1 MPFVKGHKSWNKGK
15 KYTIPYNITLRQQ
28 KYKSNR
34 LIGMTKYD
42 AAIAAGYS
50 PSTAASTGKKLAMEA
65 EVRSTIVDEFNRA
78 GLTDMVLAKA
88 VLEHA
93 LGAKKIQ
100 NARVIVRKDE
110 NGKLVVDD
118 NGDDF
123 IEVPDNQVRLK
134 ALELAAK
141 LKKHLS
147 PVEVQNVDN
156 SRHATLT
163 LIVAPPMERN
173 GTYQPARSQDLPD
186 SGTVFS
192 VAPTNGSH

>member
-1 MPFVKGHKSWNKGK
+1 MPFSKGHKSWNKGK

-141 LKKHLS
+141 LKKHLV
-147 PVEVQNVDN
+147 PEAQQVDN
-156 SRHATLT
+156 SRHVTMTLVVSAPSSGAH
-163 LIVAPPMERN
+163 VAELSRCQDSPN
-173 GTYQPARSQDLPD
+173 GSP
-186 SGTVFS
+186 VFS
-192 VAPTNGSH
+192 VAPSNGSH